1 MSLCRMIREA
11 SKAAEQ
17 EQVNR
22 LSSDDISIEGSDI
35 TPPTVPKAA
44 PPPLKQVYLPDSEG
58 VLGMASQLVF
68 DDAPW
73 ISQSLRRAQRDRKV
87 TVRFLH
93 SRISVEDAQ
102 LLGARSLR
110 DHLFAG
116 DKMVCPDADYVKTV
130 VGADGVLDVLKDL
143 LSLSDGLLT
152 GRSLHLVYDERTHP
166 TESLMHHRLASA
178 QGPALI
184 AYIEGPVLTSEAMSQ
199 LLSNI
204 SSLSALPTQDT
215 INRLGLEGE
224 LAMYPKIGKRLL
236 SAFAI
241 TDCLQVISGRELFL
255 FDPLGQHLATT
266 DLNTADTG
274 KRSKARGQKSTLL
287 SDKKTQAG
295 EEAEQG
301 ILDKFPDQFSGFM
314 SLPFGLQSNLRTN
327 GFFRGALMRIPLRTV
342 ASALGGVTSPD
353 EIKRALRAFKDCAA
367 ASLLTASTLLTTAV
381 YHRPALASEGDV
393 EVTLDYQV
401 GSNMCL
407 SYATKYSVFITV

>member
-1 MSLCRMIREA
+1 MIREA
-11 SKAAEQ
+11 NKAAEQ
-17 EQVNR
+17 EAADR
-22 LSSDDISIEGSDI
+22 LPSDDTGIESSDIA
-35 TPPTVPKAA
+35 PPTVPQAT
-44 PPPLKQVYLPDSEG
+44 PLPLKHVYLPDSEG
-58 VLGMASQLVF
+58 VLGLASQLVF

-73 ISQSLRRAQRDRKV
+73 ISQSLRRARGDRKV
-87 TVRFLH
+87 SVRFLH
-93 SRISVEDAQ
+93 SRISVDDAQ

-143 LSLSDGLLT
+143 FSLSDGLLK

-166 TESLMHHRLASA
+166 VESLMHHGLASV

-241 TDCLQVISGRELFL
+241 TDCLQMISGRELFL

-266 DLNTADTG
+266 DLPTGVNSTADT
-274 KRSKARGQKSTLL
+274 KRNKARGQKSILL
-287 SDKKTQAG
+287 NDKKTQAG

-301 ILDKFPDQFSGFM
+301 ILGKFPDQFSGFM
-314 SLPFGLQSNLRTN
+314 SLPFGLQSNMQTN
-327 GFFRGALMRIPLRTV
+327 GFFRGALIRMPLRTA

-353 EIKRALRAFKDCAA
+353 EIKRALRAFKDCVA
-367 ASLLTASTLLTTAV
+367 ASLLTASTLLTAAV
-381 YHRPALASEGDV
+381 YHRPALVSEGDA

-401 GSNMCL
+401 SLYVLINW
-407 SYATKYSVFITV
+407 

>member
-1 MSLCRMIREA
+1 MSLCRMIRETN
-11 SKAAEQ
+11 KAAEQ
-17 EQVNR
+17 EVADR
-22 LSSDDISIEGSDI
+22 LLSVDPDIEGSDALA
-35 TPPTVPKAA
+35 PPNVPQAA
-44 PPPLKQVYLPDSEG
+44 LPPLKQVYLPDSEG
-58 VLGMASQLVF
+58 ALCLASQLVF

-73 ISQSLRRAQRDRKV
+73 ISQSLRRARGDRKIS
-87 TVRFLH
+87 VRFLH
-93 SRISVEDAQ
+93 SRVSVEDAQ

-143 LSLSDGLLT
+143 LSLSDGLLK
-152 GRSLHLVYDERTHP
+152 GRSLHLMYDERTHP
-166 TESLMHHRLASA
+166 VESLMHHGLASA

-184 AYIEGPVLTSEAMSQ
+184 AYIEGPVLTSEAVSQ

-204 SSLSALPTQDT
+204 NSLSALPTQDT

-255 FDPLGQHLATT
+255 FDPLGLHLSTT
-266 DLNTADTG
+266 DLSTADTG
-274 KRSKARGQKSTLL
+274 KRHKARGQKSTLV
-287 SDKKTQAG
+287 SDKKAPAG

-314 SLPFGLQSNLRTN
+314 SLSFGLENNLRTN
-327 GFFRGALMRIPLRTV
+327 GFFRGALVRMPLRTV
-342 ASALGGVTSPD
+342 ASALGGVTSTD
-353 EIKRALRAFKDCAA
+353 EIKHSLRAFKACVA

-381 YHRPALASEGDV
+381 YHRPALASEGDA

-401 GSNMCL
+401 GSYVL
-407 SYATKYSVFITV
+407 LIS

>member
-1 MSLCRMIREA
+1 MIRET

-17 EQVNR
+17 EQADR
-22 LSSDDISIEGSDI
+22 LPSDDTVIEGSDI
-35 TPPTVPKAA
+35 NPPTGPQAA
-44 PPPLKQVYLPDSEG
+44 HPPLKQVYLPDSDG
-58 VLGMASQLVF
+58 VLGLASQLVF

-73 ISQSLRRAQRDRKV
+73 ISQSLRRAQSGRKIS
-87 TVRFLH
+87 VRFLH

-130 VGADGVLDVLKDL
+130 VGPDGVLDVLKDL
-143 LSLSDGLLT
+143 LSLSDGLLK
-152 GRSLHLVYDERTHP
+152 GRSLHFVYDERTHP
-166 TESLMHHRLASA
+166 TESLMHHGLAST

-184 AYIEGPVLTSEAMSQ
+184 AYIEGPVLTSEAVSQ
-199 LLSNI
+199 LLSNV

-241 TDCLQVISGRELFL
+241 TDCLQVISGHELFL

-266 DLNTADTG
+266 DLGTEDLG
-274 KRSKARGQKSTLL
+274 KRHKARGQKSILL
-287 SDKKTQAG
+287 SDEKAPAG

-314 SLPFGLQSNLRTN
+314 SLPFGLQNNLRTN
-327 GFFRGALMRIPLRTV
+327 GFFRGALIRMPLRTV
-342 ASALGGVTSPD
+342 ASTLGGVTSPD
-353 EIKRALRAFKDCAA
+353 EIKHSLRAFKNCAA

-381 YHRPALASEGDV
+381 YHRPALVSEGDA

-401 GSNMCL
+401 GSYMCL
-407 SYATKYSVFITV
+407 LFATKYRVFIPL